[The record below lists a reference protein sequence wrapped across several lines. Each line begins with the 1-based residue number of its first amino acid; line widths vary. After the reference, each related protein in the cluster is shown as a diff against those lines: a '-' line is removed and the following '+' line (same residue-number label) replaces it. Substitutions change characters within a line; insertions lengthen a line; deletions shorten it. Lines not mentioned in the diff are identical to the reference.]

1 MTTLFHRD
9 GTTCTT
15 PATAVK
21 NGGAHTSVVHKCTR
35 CGGAGRS
42 SRWIHTGSTCFDCH
56 GAGNR
61 GMKTVR
67 VFTAEKLA
75 KLNDS
80 KAARDAKKIADIRA
94 KVAARRVQA
103 KIERTKLFRDNEV
116 LARAAWT
123 KRHDNPFLKDIITK
137 GLANGSLSERQIQ
150 AADESIVRM
159 EDRIRRESTMTFV
172 GKEGKRASATLEVVK
187 IVSGGS
193 HWRPWCLTI
202 LKDEVG
208 NSLTTFGKCPVSTED
223 GAVAC
228 TFFVKEHKVRDDLPQ
243 TSINRIKVDA

>member
-15 PATAVK
+15 PTTAVK

-42 SRWIHTGSTCFDCH
+42 SAWIRTGSVCFDCH
-56 GAGNR
+56 GAGNK

-67 VFTAEKLA
+67 VFTTEKLA
-75 KLNDS
+75 KLNDD
-80 KAARDAKKIADIRA
+80 KAARDAKKIAEIRA

-137 GLANGSLSERQIQ
+137 GLVNGSLSERQIQ

-172 GKEGKRASATLEVVK
+172 GKEGNRASATLEVVK

-202 LKDEVG
+202 LKDESG
-208 NSLTTFGKCPVSTED
+208 NTLTTFGKCPVSTED

-228 TFFVKEHKVRDDLPQ
+228 TFFVKEHEVRNDLPQ
-243 TSINRIKVDA
+243 TAINRIKVVA